1 MTETVTEPI
10 ANPKTANATGAW
22 GFAAPGLLLV
32 TGSFLGVSII
42 LSRLAATGGAP
53 MLWFLSAVMV
63 GSGLLLVVAALS
75 VGSPARSLRS
85 LVPYSLGAGVF
96 QAVPQA
102 MAYLSVAHVG
112 AGYISIAF
120 AFPLLV
126 TYVLALMFGMERLSL
141 PRALGVAV
149 ALGGGLMLV
158 LSKFNGLNAEA
169 AVWVLVASAIPVVIA
184 FGNLYRTRFWPVG
197 ASPLRLAAL
206 MLTLGGLMIVP
217 FAAATEGVLRPGV
230 LLQNPDLLVLIGV
243 SIAVFALRYVTYFQ
257 LQHVAGPV
265 YLSQIGTVGAAVA
278 TPIAVI
284 FMGEVLPRNFAIA
297 VVLIVAG
304 VALFEFGRRRQQ
316 R

>member
-1 MTETVTEPI
+1 MTDPGTDIGSGKAVIPH
-10 ANPKTANATGAW
+10 GLV
-22 GFAAPGLLLV
+22 APGLLLV
-32 TGSFLGVSII
+32 TGSMLGVSVI

-53 MLWFLSAVMV
+53 MLWFLSTVMI
-63 GSGLLLVVAALS
+63 GSGLVLVVAVLS
-75 VGSPARSLRS
+75 MGPPTGRPRSL
-85 LVPYSLGAGVF
+85 LLYGLGAGAF

-112 AGYISIAF
+112 AGYVSIAF

-149 ALGGGLMLV
+149 ALAGGLMLV
-158 LSKFNGLNAEA
+158 LSKFGGLNGEA

-197 ASPLRLAAL
+197 AQPLPLAAL

-217 FAAATEGVLRPGV
+217 FAAGTEGTLRVAV
-230 LLQNPDLLVLIGV
+230 LLQNADLLVLISV
-243 SIAVFALRYVTYFQ
+243 STAVFALRYVTYFK

-278 TPIAVI
+278 TPIAVL
-284 FMGEVLPRNFAIA
+284 FMGEVLPPNFTLA
-297 VVLIVAG
+297 VILIVIG
-304 VALFEFGRRRQQ
+304 VALFEYGRRRQ
-316 R
+316 RNS